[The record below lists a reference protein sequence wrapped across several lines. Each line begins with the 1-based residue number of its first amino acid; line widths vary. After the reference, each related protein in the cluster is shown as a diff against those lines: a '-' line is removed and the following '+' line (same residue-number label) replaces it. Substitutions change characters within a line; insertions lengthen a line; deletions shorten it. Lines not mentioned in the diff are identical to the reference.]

1 MDIAEKIEDAKQ
13 SDALLLIVFYTDWSP
28 HYEWIGPV
36 LRTYEQRVIELVNV
50 NIEGDKAVADSYN
63 IETVPAFLL
72 LHKGHELWRQ
82 VGELTVEELK
92 EVLEDFK

>member
-36 LRTYEQRVIELVNV
+36 LRTYEQRVIELINV

-63 IETVPAFLL
+63 KIGRAHV
-72 LHKGHELWRQ
+72 
-82 VGELTVEELK
+82 
-92 EVLEDFK
+92 